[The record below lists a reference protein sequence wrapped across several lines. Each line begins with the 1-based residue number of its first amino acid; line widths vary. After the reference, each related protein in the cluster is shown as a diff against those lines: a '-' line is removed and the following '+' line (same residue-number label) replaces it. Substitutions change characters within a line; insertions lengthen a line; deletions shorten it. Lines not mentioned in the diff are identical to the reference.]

1 MCGCVATDSPKK
13 MFEQFSIAF
22 TGSGLLLALFVP
34 LLLTLFLRIIG
45 RGVPPACEVPGM
57 PAGIGGLLLGL
68 LFFLSVD
75 AMLLLFELG
84 RGAGEVARVISMDAD
99 FAWPAIKTIIPGA
112 IVVFALL
119 AAIMVLT
126 IGRSRAALW
135 TAVVLLWVAGPGG
148 DFLKAV
154 ILGIP
159 VDVSSGFAG
168 ISTFTILATIYL
180 LFSNRSA
187 FTYGLSSAKK
197 IEKAYLAKRN
207 LAS

>member
-1 MCGCVATDSPKK
+1 
-13 MFEQFSIAF
+13 MFAQFSIAI
-22 TGSGLLLALFVP
+22 TGTGLLVALEMP
-34 LLLTLFLRIIG
+34 LLLTFFLRFIA
-45 RGVPPACEVPGM
+45 RGVPPACSVPGM
-57 PAGIGGLLLGL
+57 PAGVGGLLLAL
-68 LFFLSVD
+68 LFFLCVD
-75 AMLLLFELG
+75 AMLQLFELG

-112 IVVFALL
+112 ITVFALL
-119 AAIMVLT
+119 AAIMTLT

-135 TAVVLLWVAGPGG
+135 FAVLLLWVAGPGG

-168 ISTFTILATIYL
+168 ISTFTILATLYL

-187 FTYGLSSAKK
+187 FTYGLSSARK
-197 IEKAYLAKRN
+197 IENAYKAKQRSMAG
-207 LAS
+207 

>member
-1 MCGCVATDSPKK
+1 MCGCAATDSPKK

-75 AMLLLFELG
+75 AMLQLFELG

-126 IGRSRAALW
+126 IGRSRAALL

-154 ILGIP
+154 ILGIS

>member
-1 MCGCVATDSPKK
+1 

-22 TGSGLLLALFVP
+22 TGTGLLLALVVP
-34 LLLTLFLRIIG
+34 LLLTFFLRIIA
-45 RGVPPACEVPGM
+45 RGVPPACSVPGM
-57 PAGIGGLLLGL
+57 PAGVGGLLLAL
-68 LFFLSVD
+68 LFFLCVD
-75 AMLLLFELG
+75 AMLQLFELG
-84 RGAGEVARVISMDAD
+84 RGAGEVPRVISMDAD

-112 IVVFALL
+112 ITVFALL
-119 AAIMVLT
+119 AAIMTLT

-135 TAVVLLWVAGPGG
+135 FAVLLLWVAGPGG

-168 ISTFTILATIYL
+168 ISAFTILATLYL

-187 FTYGLSSAKK
+187 FTYGLSSARK
-197 IEKAYLAKRN
+197 IENAYKAKQRSMAG
-207 LAS
+207 